1 MGDPLSG
8 KIMHKH
14 KAKRWSD
21 SNRSDQSPA
30 MELCPSSA
38 VSARR
43 RLPCRAPHSRRD
55 RPGCQHRSRHS
66 RPVDESD
73 DLLRCDL

>member
-1 MGDPLSG
+1 
-8 KIMHKH
+8 
-14 KAKRWSD
+14 
-21 SNRSDQSPA
+21 